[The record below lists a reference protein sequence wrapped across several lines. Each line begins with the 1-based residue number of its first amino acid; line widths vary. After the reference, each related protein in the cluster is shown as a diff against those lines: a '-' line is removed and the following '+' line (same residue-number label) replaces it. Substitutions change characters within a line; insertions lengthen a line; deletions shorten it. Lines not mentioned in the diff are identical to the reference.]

1 MKNLWRHWA
10 KALGEKEGDTDR
22 DADKVALFRTIII
35 LQAIIA
41 NAFIVWNIIRK
52 WNQ

>member
-1 MKNLWRHWA
+1 MKKLWRHWA
-10 KALGEKEGDTDR
+10 KALGEKEGDNDR

-41 NAFIVWNIIRK
+41 NAFTVWNIIRK